1 MPFGEARQK
10 NQYIC
15 KSQALQ
21 RDEVTEDLNEETP
34 FGEAIYRQWKKSL
47 HQHLQI
53 YSPQVEPCF
62 SW

>member
-1 MPFGEARQK
+1 MTQNLHKEMPFGEARQK

-34 FGEAIYRQWKKSL
+34 FGEAIYRQ
-47 HQHLQI
+47 
-53 YSPQVEPCF
+53 
-62 SW
+62 